1 MSTRICPRSPRE
13 MMAGWIYLPRLVDKI
28 RLHLGEQLHADYQEN
43 FLHKGFD
50 SRWLS
55 AAGVTPDSFVE
66 VVRNSPTDG
75 QVCDWVRLNVN
86 STRAEERVALNLA
99 LPLSGRDTDPA
110 VQARLRFRKEQM
122 GMLQREDIQTFFD
135 CIDADEGRI

>member
-1 MSTRICPRSPRE
+1 MSTRIFPRSPRE

-28 RLHLGEQLHADYQEN
+28 RLHLAGQLHPDYQEN

-50 SRWLS
+50 ARWIS
-55 AAGVTPDSFVE
+55 AAGITPEAIVE

-75 QVCDWVRLNVN
+75 QVCDWVRIHINP
-86 STRAEERVALNLA
+86 TRTSERTALNHA
-99 LPLSGRDTDPA
+99 LPRSGRDQDPA
-110 VQARLRFRKEQM
+110 VQERLRFRKEQL
-122 GMLQREDIQTFFD
+122 GMLQPDYIQTFFD